1 MPANEYFDADAG
13 IVWVQPDGPNTEPLP
28 LLCHNLDSI
37 DEPLGDTTTRMCR
50 TGAGGYEVVH
60 RSQGLP
66 GEPTGTLEA
75 HLSKTRSWLQRAAAR
90 RCPMPVYVHEVQCGR
105 SDVFLNYDY
114 GELVKNT
121 LFTSRGKSA
130 MVRAMADAGEGAA
143 DMVGLTFDFS
153 GEPLSPEYWKL
164 VESRHAIAEDEPL
177 RDIAFCNPGQW
188 LGPCGPLED
197 VCTNGVIVADA
208 ATGLTAD
215 VWFTTDGGAAWAA
228 GAADPFAADE
238 DVNSVVCF
246 QIDRDTTRVVV
257 QRGTTDAGV
266 ASEVSYSDDDGDT
279 WTPVDLSAAADSG
292 YGMHSGG
299 LFALNHRYIWAG
311 TDLGQIF
318 FSSDGA
324 VSWTDQAAPDPVAGA
339 QEIYYIHFI
348 DPNYGWA
355 VGDANHAMRTT
366 DGGEHWTI
374 IAGPGQA
381 TDVLTCVATIDASR
395 VWVGLSSALGAG
407 ELWYSNDEG
416 ATWTQRT
423 LPASGGTIPSIGD
436 VMFIDEFCGAV
447 CGTFNDGVDDFPATW
462 RTFNGGHDWER
473 YYDDDNALDG
483 AVAYEGANAVWVCNY
498 NEIYTVGEV
507 SDSTGVV
514 AELEAAGA

>member
-1 MPANEYFDADAG
+1 MPANEYFDADTG
-13 IVWVQPDGPNTEPLP
+13 IIWVQPDGPNTEPVP
-28 LLCHNLDSI
+28 LLCHNLDSV

-50 TGAGGYEVVH
+50 TAAGGWETVH

-66 GEPTGTLEA
+66 GEGTMTVEA
-75 HLSKTRSWLQRAAAR
+75 YLPKTRDWLQKAVAR
-90 RCPMPVYVHEVQCGR
+90 RCAIPLYIHKVLCGR
-105 SDVFLNYDY
+105 PDVFLNYDY
-114 GELVKNT
+114 GELGKNGIIT
-121 LFTSRGKSA
+121 TRGKSA
-130 MVRAMADAGEGAA
+130 LVRGLADAGEGAP
-143 DMVGLTFDFS
+143 DMSMMTFDIS
-153 GEPLSPEYWKL
+153 VEPLSPEYWKL

-177 RDIAFCNPGQW
+177 RDIAFCNPGQCV
-188 LGPCGPLED
+188 GPCGALED
-197 VCTNGVIVADA
+197 VCTDGIIVADA
-208 ATGLTAD
+208 ATDVTAE
-215 VWFTTDGGAAWAA
+215 VWFTTDGGATWTASAT
-228 GAADPFAADE
+228 DPFASNE
-238 DVNSVVCF
+238 DVNSAVCF
-246 QIDRDTTRVVV
+246 QIDRDTTRHLV

-266 ASEVSYSDDDGDT
+266 ASEVAYSDDDGDN
-279 WTPVDLSAAADSG
+279 WTAVDTSAAADSG

-366 DGGEHWTI
+366 DGGEHWSI
-374 IAGPGQA
+374 VAGPGQA

-407 ELWYSNDEG
+407 ELWFSNDEG
-416 ATWTQRT
+416 TAWTQRT
-423 LPASGGTIPSIGD
+423 LPASGGTITSIGD
-436 VMFIDEFCGAV
+436 VMFTDEFNGAV
-447 CGTFNDGVDDFPATW
+447 CGIFNDGADDFPAVW

-473 YYDDDNALDG
+473 YYDTDNVLDG
-483 AVAYEGANAVWVCNY
+483 SVEHQGANALWVCNY
-498 NEIYTVGEV
+498 NEIYAVAEPV
-507 SDSTGVV
+507 DSTGVV
-514 AELEAAGA
+514 IELEAAGA